1 MTLSLLLLSR
11 WSFGI
16 LLYEIA
22 TIGMYEVSLF
32 RATRYNNNSGV
43 VFAALVLVYIN
54 TKSEPTSLSPNKHVR
69 LNLKKT
75 V

>member
-16 LLYEIA
+16 ILYEIA

-32 RATRYNNNSGV
+32 RATRYNKNSGV
-43 VFAALVLVYIN
+43 VFAALVLFKLIQ
-54 TKSEPTSLSPNKHVR
+54 SPNQQAFPLR
-69 LNLKKT
+69 NM
-75 V
+75 

>member
-32 RATRYNNNSGV
+32 RATRYHNNSGV
-43 VFAALVLVYIN
+43 VFAALVRTN
-54 TKSEPTSLSPNKHVR
+54 RPFP
-69 LNLKKT
+69 
-75 V
+75 